1 MALAA
6 GIGWHLDQ
14 MDVATAFL
22 YADLEEET
30 FVEIPK
36 GVALVGERDMVW
48 RLRKRLYGLKQS
60 PRMWNQ
66 TIDRLLKKLVFV
78 RFASEHGTPA

>member
-1 MALAA
+1 
-6 GIGWHLDQ
+6 

-30 FVEIPK
+30 FVEIPE
-36 GVALVGERDMVW
+36 GVALVGEGDMVW
-48 RLRKRLYGLKQS
+48 RLRKCLYGLKQS

-66 TIDRLLKKLVFV
+66 TIDRLL
-78 RFASEHGTPA
+78 

>member
-1 MALAA
+1 M
-6 GIGWHLDQ
+6 GWQLDQ

-30 FVEIPK
+30 FVEIPE
-36 GVALVGERDMVW
+36 GVALVGEGDMVW
-48 RLRKRLYGLKQS
+48 RLRKYLYGLKQS

-66 TIDRLLKKLVFV
+66 TIDRL
-78 RFASEHGTPA
+78 

>member
-1 MALAA
+1 
-6 GIGWHLDQ
+6 

-30 FVEIPK
+30 FVEIPER
-36 GVALVGERDMVW
+36 VALVGEGDMVW
-48 RLRKRLYGLKQS
+48 RLRDCLYGLRQS

-66 TIDRLLKKLVFV
+66 AIDKLLKKLGFV
-78 RFASEHGTPA
+78 WFASEHGNICQGRGGE